1 MFNSSDFVPY
11 FFISFSLSAPFSWM
25 LLWFFFLH
33 SSYLK
38 YIKSDYRASKQSK
51 ESLQWAFEC
60 LPYFFKKEWKKLW
73 KDRRNCLK
81 GDCRAIHG
89 FSSLARFLLS
99 NLFISDTFA
108 QFTCNFRIILWW
120 WWSSSSSSLLL
131 FAFLLVFIHKLC
143 WFYSASFH
151 FYRRSHK
158 NANEKLTFNCKV
170 FSFIKA
176 TISFTNIQS

>member
-1 MFNSSDFVPY
+1 MIIVQVNNQKKVCNELLNVY
-11 FFISFSLSAPFSWM
+11 LIFS
-25 LLWFFFLH
+25 
-33 SSYLK
+33 
-38 YIKSDYRASKQSK
+38 
-51 ESLQWAFEC
+51 
-60 LPYFFKKEWKKLW
+60 KKNEKKLW

-99 NLFISDTFA
+99 NLFISDTFT